1 MEPETETLYI
11 CVSMGDEMLT
21 EIDFTIERDDT
32 NNIVGA
38 IMNDR
43 RINKEQAVGFLN
55 LLLDTDTMSQQIAHL
70 NRIS

>member
-1 MEPETETLYI
+1 
-11 CVSMGDEMLT
+11 MGDEMLT

-55 LLLDTDTMSQQIAHL
+55 LLLDTDTMS
-70 NRIS
+70 

>member
-43 RINKEQAVGFLN
+43 RINKLQAVGFLN
-55 LLLDTDTMSQQIAHL
+55 LLLDTDTMS
-70 NRIS
+70 